1 MDSTKNFIDAWM
13 STQSKLVDNLVD
25 TSKKIQ
31 ESFKKNEIVGKSVE
45 MYSKWFDKQRSMT
58 DSVLNMLNM
67 SGNNESKSNDY
78 LKSWVQAQIELG
90 KKMTEL
96 LISNVQNKQT
106 NPSDVNDHLA
116 NMQSLYSEWSKTYS
130 NLFLSNSP
138 TPNFMQ
144 SFGQAPNFGN
154 IHQMIDNTRTYMKMF
169 EMWQPIYKM
178 VQSNSV
184 GLDSLGK
191 ILDMDKY
198 QQILGGIFQF
208 TDQGKASDFLG
219 MMQQMSEMTLKS
231 LNMGN
236 DSSTLMNYLQQMLP
250 GSNFSTISQISQQF
264 NEQFQK
270 MINPHFMTVPASRE
284 KEMARIMMEIQTRYT
299 KYYVKTSEMQNTI
312 YVAGQK
318 AIERSVQEV
327 MQAAQRGNEAIS
339 FDAFYNA
346 WVGAME
352 EEIINL
358 FGGDTYSKLQG
369 DLLKIGLEIKA
380 NMDTLMEQILAPLP
394 LVPRSEIDEINS
406 TIYELKNKVRNL
418 EQQLNENQKGEDLQ

>member
-1 MDSTKNFIDAWM
+1 
-13 STQSKLVDNLVD
+13 
-25 TSKKIQ
+25 
-31 ESFKKNEIVGKSVE
+31 
-45 MYSKWFDKQRSMT
+45 
-58 DSVLNMLNM
+58 
-67 SGNNESKSNDY
+67 
-78 LKSWVQAQIELG
+78 
-90 KKMTEL
+90 
-96 LISNVQNKQT
+96 
-106 NPSDVNDHLA
+106 
-116 NMQSLYSEWSKTYS
+116 
-130 NLFLSNSP
+130 
-138 TPNFMQ
+138 
-144 SFGQAPNFGN
+144 
-154 IHQMIDNTRTYMKMF
+154 
-169 EMWQPIYKM
+169 
-178 VQSNSV
+178 
-184 GLDSLGK
+184 
-191 ILDMDKY
+191 
-198 QQILGGIFQF
+198 
-208 TDQGKASDFLG
+208 
-219 MMQQMSEMTLKS
+219 
-231 LNMGN
+231 
-236 DSSTLMNYLQQMLP
+236 
-250 GSNFSTISQISQQF
+250 
-264 NEQFQK
+264 